1 MFSFHFFTSHVLI
14 LAAFWVPLKVQF
26 ITCTSSTVSKAP
38 FFPRLPML
46 HTITNRERETNMIR
60 KLNLKLN
67 VLWLIDFCLFFISMK
82 ENGKPTHLIPWPGPH
97 ATPEMVIFDD
107 PALIAI
113 QSSPN
118 GTEANANQLNFVPP
132 LRSN

>member
-60 KLNLKLN
+60 KK
-67 VLWLIDFCLFFISMK
+67 V
-82 ENGKPTHLIPWPGPH
+82 HH
-97 ATPEMVIFDD
+97 AMEK
-107 PALIAI
+107 
-113 QSSPN
+113 Q
-118 GTEANANQLNFVPP
+118 
-132 LRSN
+132 